1 MASKTV
7 QRADGDVFTAI
18 AHPLRRQ
25 ILDRLLVGDEPVN
38 RLAGSFAVSRPA
50 ISQHLRVLREVSLV
64 SEERRGREHYYRL
77 NPQGL
82 AEVRL
87 WMRKYERFW
96 RGRLRAL
103 GMYLNEEENRSAT
116 P

>member
-7 QRADGDVFTAI
+7 QQADSDVFTAL
-18 AHPLRRQ
+18 AHPVRRQ

-38 RLAGSFAVSRPA
+38 RLAGSFAMSRPA
-50 ISQHLRVLREVSLV
+50 ISQHLRVLRAVSLV
-64 SEERRGREHYYRL
+64 SEERRGREHYYSL

-82 AEVRL
+82 DEVRA

-96 RGRLRAL
+96 RGRLEAL
-103 GMYLNEEENRSAT
+103 GAYLDEEDDA
-116 P
+116 

>member
-7 QRADGDVFTAI
+7 QQADSDVFTAI
-18 AHPLRRQ
+18 AHPVRRQ
-25 ILDRLLVGDEPVN
+25 ILDRLLAGDEPVN
-38 RLAGSFAVSRPA
+38 RLAGAFPMSRPA

-64 SEERRGREHYYRL
+64 REERRGRERYYSL

-82 AEVRL
+82 DEVRA

-96 RGRLRAL
+96 RDRLQAL
-103 GMYLNEEENRSAT
+103 GAYLNEEGDA
-116 P
+116 